1 MKQVSFASAAVARTA
16 CAAAACIGS
25 AALAGGG
32 AGALHLLGGTGLTP
46 SGVSANGAVVAG
58 YNTASFWSWTSQ
70 QGLISIGGIS
80 PSGGGAGRADISSDG
95 SRIGYTV
102 INPATG
108 KTEAA
113 FYEVETGISTN
124 AGNFGFSCDLSGTS
138 CWGMSGDGTTIVGLA
153 WHNLCAARGFRS
165 SAAGGLVDLGT
176 LVAGS
181 SSRANACSGDA
192 SVIAGWQDSAQG
204 AREATYWKNGVQKML
219 FGPGGQTLGEAGVV
233 SGDGQWI
240 LGLGTSTNGFLAWR
254 WSEATGYIALPASP
268 ISGFRGYP
276 TGISDDH
283 SRILL
288 FYRTAFP
295 PATGGEGYLI
305 VDGVLKSLE
314 VLAAENGI
322 TIPTGVRLALPLAIS
337 GDGYTIVGS
346 CRSPAGVQ
354 GFVLDLPRPPA
365 CSADLN
371 GDGVVSSPDVA
382 FLLSAWGTSGPA
394 DLDGDGVVASPD
406 VAFLLSAWGACP

>member
-1 MKQVSFASAAVARTA
+1 MPNRTSLYPSIATAASLAVAS
-16 CAAAACIGS
+16 I
-25 AALAGGG
+25 ALQAFAGGTT
-32 AGALHLLGGTGLTP
+32 GALYLLGAQGLTP
-46 SGVSANGAVVAG
+46 SGVSANGAVVTG
-58 YNTASFWSWTSQ
+58 YNTASFWFWTSQ
-70 QGLISIGGIS
+70 QGLVSIGGIS
-80 PSGGGAGRADISSDG
+80 PSSGGAGSADISSDG

-113 FYEVETGISTN
+113 FYEVETGLTTN
-124 AGNFGFSCDLSGTS
+124 AGNFGFSCDVSATS
-138 CWGMSGDGTTIVGLA
+138 CWGMSGDGNTIVGLG
-153 WHNLCAARGFRS
+153 WHNLCAARGFKS
-165 SAAGGLVDLGT
+165 SAAGGIVDLGT
-176 LVAGS
+176 LVPGS
-181 SSRANACSGDA
+181 PSRANACSGDA
-192 SVIAGWQDSAQG
+192 SVIAGWQDSQQG
-204 AREATYWKNGVQKML
+204 ARQATYWKNGQQKL
-219 FGPGGQTLGEAGVV
+219 IFGPGGQTLGEAGVV
-233 SGDGQWI
+233 SSDGQWI
-240 LGLGTSTNGFLAWR
+240 LGLGASTNNFLGWR
-254 WSEATGYIALPASP
+254 WSETTGYIALPASP
-268 ISGFRGYP
+268 IPNFRAFP

-365 CSADLN
+365 CTADLN

-382 FLLSAWGTSGPA
+382 FLLSAWGTAGPA
-394 DLDGDGVVASPD
+394 DLDGDGIVASPD

>member
-1 MKQVSFASAAVARTA
+1 MTNRIIVRLAIATAASLGAASLGG
-16 CAAAACIGS
+16 AAF
-25 AALAGGG
+25 AGGT
-32 AGALHLLGGTGLTP
+32 AGALYLLGTQGLTP

-58 YNTASFWSWTSQ
+58 YNTSQFWYWTTDL
-70 QGLISIGGIS
+70 GLVNIGGIS
-80 PSGGGAGRADISSDG
+80 PSGGGAGTADVSSSG
-95 SRIGYTV
+95 NRIGYTV
-102 INPATG
+102 LNPATT

-113 FYEVETGISTN
+113 FYDLATGATTL

-138 CWGMSGDGTTIVGLA
+138 CWGMSGDGTTIVGLG
-153 WHNLCAARGFRS
+153 WHDLCAARGFKS

-181 SSRANACSGDA
+181 PSRANACSGDA
-192 SVIAGWQDSAQG
+192 SGIAGWQDSTQG

-288 FYRTAFP
+288 FYRTQFP

-314 VLAAENGI
+314 VFAAENGI

-371 GDGVVSSPDVA
+371 GDGVVSSADVA
-382 FLLSAWGTSGPA
+382 FLLSAWGTSGPG
-394 DLDGDGVVASPD
+394 DLDGDGIVASAD